1 MNQHIEPAI
10 YACCQ
15 KIIQECFWEYK
26 MTAED
31 ILGLAKKGSDQEKYF
46 LFTKI
51 LENATDVL
59 KSLSVFAP
67 SDQQDMLRRY
77 IPPKFNC
84 FFLER
89 RYKILKY
96 FLLNEQT
103 DIPELRWNI

>member
-1 MNQHIEPAI
+1 MEQNIEPVM
-10 YACCQ
+10 YAYCQ

-26 MTAED
+26 MTVDE
-31 ILGLAKKGSDQEKYF
+31 LLELAKKGSKQEKYF

-59 KSLSVFAP
+59 KGLSVFALA
-67 SDQQDMLRRY
+67 DQQDMLRRY
-77 IPPKFNC
+77 TPPKFNR

-89 RYKILKY
+89 RYNILKY

-103 DIPELRWNI
+103 DIPELQWSI